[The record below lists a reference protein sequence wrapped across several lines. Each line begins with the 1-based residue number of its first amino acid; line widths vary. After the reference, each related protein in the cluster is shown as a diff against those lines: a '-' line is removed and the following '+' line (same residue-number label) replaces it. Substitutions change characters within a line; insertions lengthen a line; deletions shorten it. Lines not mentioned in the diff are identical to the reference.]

1 LLELIEGSDFV
12 PEIFEV
18 SRVSRSGFGMSLD
31 ILDLVNES
39 AEVIER
45 SHERER
51 RTIRIAIQAA
61 NGAENESVFDDI
73 EGDVTLVES
82 GGQ

>member
-61 NGAENESVFDDI
+61 NGTENESVFDDI